1 MIGESSLAD
10 GSDSNVLDSTS
21 ESSTNCGIRC
31 ECGAL
36 VSSIPPNLGDVSWS
50 LSGTLSVRAQ
60 EFLGRGEVIRW
71 TGNNGNVSG
80 RRVCWWAQSQEGH

>member
-10 GSDSNVLDSTS
+10 GSDSKVLDPTL

-36 VSSIPPNLGDVSWS
+36 VSSIPPS
-50 LSGTLSVRAQ
+50 LQAGIALDPEESVFEA
-60 EFLGRGEVIRW
+60 
-71 TGNNGNVSG
+71 SAY
-80 RRVCWWAQSQEGH
+80 RVRLELFADEMGGVRLLTPG